1 MNAGLESCC
10 NAARSSGLLDN
21 ARVPG
26 KVIKSTN
33 IQPVAHR
40 VTREQ
45 RLRNMG
51 HTGAVVWLTGLSG
64 AGKSTLAM
72 ELEKELLRIGYAGYV
87 LDGDNVRGGINSN
100 LGFSEED
107 RRENIRRVG
116 EVAALFA
123 DAGLICIA
131 AFISPYARDRATA
144 RAASG
149 SGSFHEI
156 YVKADLALCEARDPK
171 GLYAKARRGELPEF
185 TGISA
190 PYEVPVSPDLVIDT
204 AMLSLPQCL
213 EGLVNYICDAVPL
226 ADSRSS
232 RTGFGGVIAT

>member
-1 MNAGLESCC
+1 MN
-10 NAARSSGLLDN
+10 
-21 ARVPG
+21 
-26 KVIKSTN
+26 KSTN

-45 RLRNMG
+45 RLRKMG
-51 HTGAVVWLTGLSG
+51 HGGAVVWLTGLSG

-72 ELEKELLRIGYAGYV
+72 ELEKELLRLGYTGYV

-100 LGFSEED
+100 LGFSQED
-107 RRENIRRVG
+107 RCENIRRVG

-123 DAGLICIA
+123 DAGLICVA

-144 RAASG
+144 RAALA

-190 PYEVPVSPDLVIDT
+190 PYEVPNNPELVIDT
-204 AMLSLPQCL
+204 ARSSLPECL
-213 EGLVNYICDAVPL
+213 AELVNYVRRAVPL
-226 ADSRSS
+226 TDSRSRRARS
-232 RTGFGGVIAT
+232 GELLPL